1 MRDSELAAIIG
12 NNIRKARMHK
22 KLSQDELAQK
32 AGIDRSYMGRI
43 ERGEINVTLEKIYR
57 ISYALNMPL
66 QSIIDIN
73 NQ

>member
-57 ISYALNMPL
+57 VSYALNMPL